1 VSAVRGGE
9 QVIYCVVPRE
19 LGEEA
24 FARLVEHY
32 KESPNVKV
40 IVDRRQSDRRKGG
53 GTGGG
58 GARTVRDRRQRG
70 GRGVADIQ

>member
-1 VSAVRGGE
+1 M
-9 QVIYCVVPRE
+9 IYCVVPRE

-32 KESPNVKV
+32 KDNANVTV
-40 IVDRRQSDRRKGG
+40 IVDRRHGDRRQ
-53 GTGGG
+53 GTQRTSG

-70 GRGVADIQ
+70 GRNVADIR